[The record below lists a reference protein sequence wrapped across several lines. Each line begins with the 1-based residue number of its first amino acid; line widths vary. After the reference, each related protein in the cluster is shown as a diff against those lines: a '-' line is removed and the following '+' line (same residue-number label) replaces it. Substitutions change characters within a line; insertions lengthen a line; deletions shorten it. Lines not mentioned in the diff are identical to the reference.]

1 MEEIIKIPYYPR
13 MEIEITAPYL
23 TFLEDNTVFANDIPI
38 RVIRAAR
45 LCLGLIKA
53 VPKPE
58 QMHNWK
64 SLDYKNAASD
74 GSSNKYSVSVIENW
88 RMDLYNDPERKQ
100 PGLTVVGLRRSSDGQ

>member
-1 MEEIIKIPYYPR
+1 MEETLKIQYYLE
-13 MEIEITAPYL
+13 MEIEITAPHL
-23 TFLEDNTVFANDIPI
+23 AFLEGDTVLANDIPI

-45 LCLGLIKA
+45 LRLGLIKA

-64 SLDYKNAASD
+64 SLDYKNAALD

-100 PGLTVVGLRRSSDGQ
+100 PGLTVIELRRSSDGQ